1 MFGAVQE
8 GNTVNL
14 FIEWMAGGSISG
26 LLEKHGPFAESVT
39 IRYTRQIILGL
50 HYLHSFGILHRD
62 LKGEILII
70 STYRWGLLDRYNY
83 IDISTYPFVCFLNLR

>member
-14 FIEWMAGGSISG
+14 FIEWMPGGSVSG
-26 LLEKHGPFAESVT
+26 LLEKHGAFTESVT
-39 IRYTRQIILGL
+39 IRYTRQILLGL

-62 LKGEILII
+62 LKGEVWILA
-70 STYRWGLLDRYNY
+70 GLA
-83 IDISTYPFVCFLNLR
+83 S